1 MNKRDRAPEP
11 FGANILKLPGAAET
25 LMNALAEGS
34 VSPAVLLE
42 SLYYASDESLFG
54 MMRIVAALDENERAK
69 VLDYAK
75 GLQGD
80 DSALKLL
87 LDLPDRPDR
96 RGQKE
101 DELDT
106 VSGREGS

>member
-11 FGANILKLPGAAET
+11 FGVNILKLPGAAET

-34 VSPAVLLE
+34 VTPAVLLE
-42 SLYYASDESLFG
+42 SLYYASDESLFS

-69 VLDYAK
+69 VLDYARA
-75 GLQGD
+75 LQGD
-80 DSALKLL
+80 EFALKLL
-87 LDLPDRPDR
+87 LDLPDRRDSTGR
-96 RGQKE
+96 RE

-106 VSGREGS
+106 VSGQEDS